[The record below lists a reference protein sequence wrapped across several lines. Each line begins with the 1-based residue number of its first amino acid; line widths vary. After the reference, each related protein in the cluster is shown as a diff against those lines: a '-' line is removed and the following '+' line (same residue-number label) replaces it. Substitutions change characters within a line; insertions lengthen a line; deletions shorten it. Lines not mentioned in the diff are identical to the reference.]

1 MLRTG
6 YTRPNGPKHSDPDF
20 KEIRPSNPLY
30 KKLLSY
36 RYYRLLKTTS
46 KRTGRETAKTRDHI
60 KRMEITLKDY
70 SFDGQDPI
78 KVLEFLSKFC
88 DEADTLEMT
97 EAQAYVVL
105 PYLLKGSA
113 KEQFNAVKG
122 TLAGDGG
129 VTSWP
134 EAVQYLLRSYA
145 TNGAIRE
152 ATIALRDTK
161 QPEDETEVQ
170 FDTRLNKAFHRCGN
184 VHGRDDRMAYFVD
197 GLTPAI
203 KELVARHREANSR
216 CTYLDL
222 VTFAK
227 AEGEAY
233 RARLPQRNR
242 SILDSRT
249 RQEKM
254 RSNAKTR
261 GNAMLLQSSADSRE
275 DTLQEVDGDGNMYLL
290 NEELISAN
298 TSDLPTDTIYS
309 QEGTEAETLA
319 YVGRQVAA
327 PHVPYGTRGMA
338 RSRPGWQDPKTFARQ
353 ATYPPRDPKLFICYC
368 CYGRGHTANQ
378 CLHPM
383 RDRRTVITNYD
394 ALTDAEKGSVPTE
407 SYQRAKIFMDGEGIV
422 PEVPLDGQKPSEAK
436 N

>member
-1 MLRTG
+1 M
-6 YTRPNGPKHSDPDF
+6 
-20 KEIRPSNPLY
+20 
-30 KKLLSY
+30 
-36 RYYRLLKTTS
+36 
-46 KRTGRETAKTRDHI
+46 KR
-60 KRMEITLKDY
+60 
-70 SFDGQDPI
+70 S
-78 KVLEFLSKFC
+78 
-88 DEADTLEMT
+88 
-97 EAQAYVVL
+97 L
-105 PYLLKGSA
+105 PYVTLS
-113 KEQFNAVKG
+113 NVK
-122 TLAGDGG
+122 
-129 VTSWP
+129 V
-134 EAVQYLLRSYA
+134 R
-145 TNGAIRE
+145 R
-152 ATIALRDTK
+152 RHK
-161 QPEDETEVQ
+161 

-184 VHGRDDRMAYFVD
+184 VHNRDDRMAYFVD
-197 GLTPAI
+197 GLIPAI

-227 AEGEAY
+227 AQGEAF
-233 RARLPQRNR
+233 RARLPP
-242 SILDSRT
+242 RT
-249 RQEKM
+249 RQEM
-254 RSNAKTR
+254 SRSKAKPRTS
-261 GNAMLLQSSADSRE
+261 AMLLQSGADSRE
-275 DTLQEVDGDGNMYLL
+275 DTLQEVDEDGGVYLL

-378 CLHPM
+378 CVHPM
-383 RDRRTVITNYD
+383 RDRRTVITNYE